1 MQPRA
6 LRLFLALELEEKI
19 LNIGALVALL
29 GVLCPWLGG
38 EWLGGEEVS
47 YSGFGFFTSFLGVA
61 VFLLLLFVLCLTV
74 LPLFNGPNLV
84 KRRHREVIRLVA
96 LSQATVLILSAL
108 SVLTSITL
116 EFSRME
122 VRFGIY
128 LSLVGSLVAVLYAF
142 LRYQEERKH
151 KTHPHYAH
159 PEQVAVPSEEPEA
172 PAIIHAPVPPP
183 PPPPA
188 MEPEEHR
195 LYP

>member
-19 LNIGALVALL
+19 LNIGVLVALI
-29 GVLCPWLGG
+29 GMICPWLGG
-38 EWLGGEEVS
+38 EWLGGEEVT
-47 YSGFGFFTSFLGVA
+47 YSGFGFFTSFLGIA
-61 VFLLLLFVLCLTV
+61 VFFLLLFVLSITV
-74 LPLFNGPNLV
+74 LPLFNGPSLI
-84 KRRHREVIRLVA
+84 KRRHKEMVRLVA

-128 LSLVGSLVAVLYAF
+128 LTLVGSLVAVLYAF
-142 LRYQEERKH
+142 LRFQEERKH
-151 KTHPHYAH
+151 KSHTHYSH
-159 PEQVAVPSEEPEA
+159 PEQAVEPPEEPEPA
-172 PAIIHAPVPPP
+172 PTIIHAPM

-188 MEPEEHR
+188 ALEPEEHR